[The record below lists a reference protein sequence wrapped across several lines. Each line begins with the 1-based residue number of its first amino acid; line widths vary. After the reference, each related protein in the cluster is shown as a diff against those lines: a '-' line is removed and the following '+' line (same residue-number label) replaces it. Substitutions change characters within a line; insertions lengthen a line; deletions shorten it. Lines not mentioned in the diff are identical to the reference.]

1 MEHLR
6 NFGSIWEMYTPHFF
20 SKIQM
25 LLGPNLAHLLSA
37 QDQGGTSSLA
47 GSTWRRISATGL
59 AMQTPPSKA
68 WEDLWR
74 ATSSTPSTAKR
85 ETTGLCAGSR
95 GAMRIPLENGDGPFS
110 TLLLESTICLSANQN
125 DLIWWKRI
133 KWTAVLGWMTCVHD
147 MNSSN
152 FIEIQKFW
160 KVELKPHKRQHFA
173 GQQETKLSQYPYI
186 QLPASS
192 IYECLQWPWLIGGT
206 TKGKF
211 CLMGLKRGWGEED

>member
-1 MEHLR
+1 MEC
-6 NFGSIWEMYTPHFF
+6 
-20 SKIQM
+20 K
-25 LLGPNLAHLLSA
+25 
-37 QDQGGTSSLA
+37 
-47 GSTWRRISATGL
+47 
-59 AMQTPPSKA
+59 
-68 WEDLWR
+68 
-74 ATSSTPSTAKR
+74 TAK
-85 ETTGLCAGSR
+85 
-95 GAMRIPLENGDGPFS
+95 
-110 TLLLESTICLSANQN
+110 ICLSANQN

-211 CLMGLKRGWGEED
+211 CLMGLKRGWGEKDYDKWRKKEKIFLLSSPQRHYSASSVLFLRFLSPAMDHCTELTIV